1 MSTPI
6 FIMQQ
11 STHLMQQVV
20 VNKVFEMVMMRRTR
34 KTILILMSAGI
45 LTLSR
50 KERNIY
56 RSYYQKERRS
66 RHGSNLF

>member
-20 VNKVFEMVMMRRTR
+20 VNKVFEDGNDAANKRDNTNTNECWYFDIIKKRTEYLQKLLSKR
-34 KTILILMSAGI
+34 K
-45 LTLSR
+45 
-50 KERNIY
+50 K
-56 RSYYQKERRS
+56 K
-66 RHGSNLF
+66 